1 MYAMSPSDTG
11 KAVPALLHLSRLQF
25 QTDGVP
31 AWKPQPDPMLQEALL
46 GDEVRMPQAKFSHL
60 IFAGCRKGNLLAA
73 RAAKRSASVFKVALL
88 PPAGA
93 NSAA

>member
-1 MYAMSPSDTG
+1 MLPSDTG
-11 KAVPALLHLSRLQF
+11 TAVPALMQLSSLKF
-25 QTDGVP
+25 HIDGDP
-31 AWKPQPDPMLQEALL
+31 AWKLQPDSMLPEALL
-46 GDEVRMPQAKFSHL
+46 SNELRMPQAKSSHL

-93 NSAA
+93 RSTA